1 MAKKAQTESGN
12 KFQDALDRLN
22 KQYGV
27 GTILGLDSKNNVNYD
42 LISTGSVGFDYLTL
56 GIGGFAKGKMYELMG
71 WEGTGKS
78 TICGHA
84 VANCQA
90 KGGRVVY
97 IDGENAV
104 DRNYFRQ
111 LGVNTE
117 DMLIAQPSCGEEGF
131 NIALQ
136 MIETGEVDLVIID
149 SDSSLIPKAVLDGEV
164 GEHAI
169 GKKAKLNSSAYPKL
183 KSAIN
188 KNNVCLIVISQ
199 YREKIGVMFGN
210 PTTTQGGHALKFYS
224 DCRIEVSKSLAKDGD
239 VTYGNITKVKATK
252 NKMSPPYRLAQFEI
266 VYGQGIDVLDEMM
279 DLINEFEIGRKYGKT
294 MTIDGTKYDL
304 EEFKQLVVDNP
315 EFYDELKQKIVD
327 KIQETEI
334 EVEETEEEEEDVKLP
349 SETSL
354 TTSEEL

>member
-1 MAKKAQTESGN
+1 MAKKQVAESGN
-12 KFQDALDRLN
+12 KFQDALDKLN

-27 GTILGLDSKNNVNYD
+27 GTILGLDSKSNIEYD
-42 LISTGSVGFDYLTL
+42 LISTGSIGFDYLTL

-90 KGGRVVY
+90 KGGKVVY
-97 IDGENAV
+97 IDGEHAV
-104 DRNYFRQ
+104 DRNYFKQ

-136 MIETGEVDLVIID
+136 MIETGEVDLVIVD
-149 SDSSLIPKAVLDGEV
+149 SDSSLIPKAVLDGDV
-164 GEHAI
+164 GDSAI
-169 GKKAKLNSSAYPKL
+169 GKKARLNSSAYPKL
-183 KSAIN
+183 KSALN
-188 KNNVCLIVISQ
+188 KHNVCLIVISQ

-224 DCRIEVSKSLAKDGD
+224 DVRIEVSKSLAKDGD

-252 NKMSPPYRLAQFEI
+252 NKMSPPYRLTQFEI
-266 VYGQGIDVLDEMM
+266 VYGKGIDVLDEMM
-279 DLINEFEIGRKYGKT
+279 ELINEFEIGRKYGKT

-315 EFYDELKQKIVD
+315 EFYDELKQKIVA
-327 KIQETEI
+327 KIQQSDIDVEE
-334 EVEETEEEEEDVKLP
+334 EEETEEELP
-349 SETSL
+349 TSVDPDDKDL
-354 TTSEEL
+354 FN